1 MERGRVRAA
10 AGVALLFA
18 VAILSLAGCSAPVI
32 IRAADRTEVK
42 TPELLEE
49 IRKADFVF
57 IGEVHT
63 KMLHHKAQLELIK
76 GLKGSGT
83 DVVIGVEMFLSDN
96 QEVLDRWVA
105 GEIDEKEFKAAFKK
119 NWTVPWGQYED
130 IFIFARENKVPLVGL
145 NISRKIMYQVLT
157 KGFESLT
164 PEQLAELPPGIEC
177 SVDKV
182 YEKFIKEAFGGHEV
196 KGMTFQSFCEAQMVW
211 DNGMAHNAIEYMEKN
226 PGKKMVVLAGGG
238 HSWKRGIPAQVER
251 LSAYKSVVL
260 MPDSES
266 MDIEK
271 VGPEDAD
278 YIITGRLF

>member
-1 MERGRVRAA
+1 M
-10 AGVALLFA
+10 ALLFA

-76 GLKGSGT
+76 GLKASGV
-83 DVVIGVEMFLSDN
+83 DVAIGIEMFLSDN
-96 QEVLDRWVA
+96 QEILDRWVK
-105 GEIDEKEFKAAFKK
+105 GEIGEEEFRAAYRK

-130 IFIFARENKVPLVGL
+130 IFFFARENGIPLVGL

-177 SVDKV
+177 SVDNV
-182 YEKFIKEAFGGHEV
+182 YEKFIREAFGGHEV
-196 KGMTFQSFCEAQMVW
+196 QGMTFQSFCEAQMVW

-226 PGKKMVVLAGGG
+226 PGRMMVVLAGGG

-251 LSAYKSVVL
+251 LSGYKSVVL
-260 MPDSES
+260 LPEAKS
-266 MDIEK
+266 MEIDK

-278 YIITGRLF
+278 YIITGKFF